1 MFKIKNLLLILI
13 FISSFANAA
22 TSYISDDLH
31 TFMHSGPGIKYKI
44 IGSVNAG
51 DKVKVIRKNAKY
63 TLIKDPK
70 GRSGW
75 INSKYLSNQVGLKER
90 LPELEAEL
98 AKFQTQL
105 SEYKSNIE
113 SQDNKL
119 QELENINLKL
129 NKQIE
134 EIQILNENLNDKLDT
149 KKTDLLMRWFSY
161 GGMVAGG
168 GLLLGLILPYLI
180 PSRRKKSRW

>member
-13 FISSFANAA
+13 FTSSFANAA
-22 TSYISDDLH
+22 TSYISDNLH
-31 TFMHSGPGIKYKI
+31 TFIHSGPGTKYKI
-44 IGSVNAG
+44 IGSVNTG
-51 DKVKVIRKNAKY
+51 DHVKIIRKDSKY
-63 TLIKDPK
+63 TLIKDSK

-75 INSKYLSNQVGLKER
+75 INSKFISNQPGLKER
-90 LPELEAEL
+90 LPELEAQLTKFKAQL
-98 AKFQTQL
+98 A
-105 SEYKSNIE
+105 EYKGNVE

-119 QELENINLKL
+119 EKLENKNLKL

-134 EIQILNENLNDKLDT
+134 EIQVLNSNLNTKLDT
-149 KKTDLLMRWFSY
+149 QKNDLLMRWFSY

-168 GLLLGLILPYLI
+168 GLVLGLLIPYII

>member
-1 MFKIKNLLLILI
+1 MFKTKNLFLILI

-31 TFMHSGPGIKYKI
+31 TFIHSGPGTKYKI
-44 IGSVNAG
+44 IGSVNTG
-51 DKVKVIRKNAKY
+51 DRVEIIRKNSKY
-63 TLIKDPK
+63 TLIKDSK

-75 INSKYLSNQVGLKER
+75 VNSKYISAQPGLKER
-90 LPELEAEL
+90 LPQLE
-98 AKFQTQL
+98 TQL
-105 SEYKSNIE
+105 TKVQAQLDEYKTNIE
-113 SQDNKL
+113 SQDSKL
-119 QELENINLKL
+119 EKLENINLTL

-134 EIQILNENLNDKLDT
+134 EIQILNANLNDKLDT
-149 KKTDLLMRWFSY
+149 KKNDLLMRWFSY

-168 GLLLGLILPYLI
+168 GLILGLILPYLI